1 MKAAVF
7 KRDRG
12 ICALCLADT
21 QDQRR
26 MLKKAKRQGAEA
38 VARLAERWGI
48 PMHRVRGQLWDADHI
63 ISCVEGGEDH
73 PSNLQ
78 TLCLRCHATRTEEL
92 RIRRKVL
99 QRSEAG

>member
-12 ICALCLADT
+12 ICCLCLADT

-26 MLKKAKRQGAEA
+26 MLKRAKRQGADA
-38 VARLAERWGI
+38 VARLAEKWGI

-63 ISCVEGGEDH
+63 IPCVEGGEDH
-73 PSNLQ
+73 PSNLR
-78 TLCLRCHATRTEEL
+78 TLCLRCHSARTQEL
-92 RIRRKVL
+92 RDRRKAL
-99 QRSEAG
+99 HRSAAG